1 MITQRETL
9 TTKIKFLEKELSKAV
24 LLKDAFVQI
33 ELYQALQM
41 AKSTLLNLD

>member
-33 ELYQALQM
+33 ELHKALQM